1 MKKLKILIYDT
12 NFAKHITRDIL
23 IMKLKYWQ
31 KNNCDITILCTK
43 EGEKYYK
50 TILENIT
57 FITLNYTYKLKSI
70 YLLPW
75 EFAQVTFYAL
85 FHLNSIINKFDIIYS
100 QSSVIDFVFVPWIAK
115 LLDKK
120 MRWYVLVENIVP
132 PPHKRPGPF
141 LRNLIPYIAF
151 LIVDQLLRSSNG
163 LFVASIPLYDYY
175 KTRKYNVVSIGEHY
189 GIDQD
194 IFKGAVSKSSPRFDA
209 VYCGRL
215 HEAKGVFDLVE
226 VVREVVR
233 VKNDFTLGI
242 MGEGGESLKKRL
254 KEKIISYG
262 LVKNIVFNGYVKGK
276 RKGDILRK
284 AGFFLFLS
292 YDEAG
297 SHAVLEAI
305 AINKIVVSY
314 DLPVYHSVYKE
325 NIKNE
330 QMVFFRLG
338 QFKKIA
344 DFIISLGNKKFKFSN
359 NIEDY
364 KWDTILKNE
373 LNIMRDLLAEKSK

>member
-50 TILENIT
+50 TMLENIT
-57 FITLNYTYKLKSI
+57 FISLNYTYKLKSI

-75 EFAQVTFYAL
+75 EFVQVTFYAL
-85 FHLNSIINKFDIIYS
+85 FHLNSIINNFDIIYS
-100 QSSVIDFVFVPWIAK
+100 QSSIIDFVLFPWIAK
-115 LLDKK
+115 LFDKK

-151 LIVDQLLRSSNG
+151 IIGEQLLRSANG
-163 LFVASIPLYDYY
+163 IFVASTPLYDYY
-175 KTRKYNVVSIGEHY
+175 KTRKYNVIRIGEHY

-194 IFKGAVSKSSPRFDA
+194 IFKGSVSKSSPRFDA

-215 HEAKGVFDLVE
+215 HEAKGVFDLIE
-226 VVREVVR
+226 VVKEVVKIK
-233 VKNDFTLGI
+233 KNFRLGI
-242 MGEGGESLKKRL
+242 MGDGSDDLKRRL
-254 KEKIISYG
+254 SGKIASYR
-262 LVKNIVFNGYVKGK
+262 LMENVVFNGYVKGK
-276 RKGDILRK
+276 RKGDILRN

-297 SHAVLEAI
+297 SHAILEAI
-305 AINKIVVSY
+305 ALNKLVVAY
-314 DLPVYHSVYKE
+314 NLPVYHSVYKK
-325 NIKNE
+325 NIAKG
-330 QMVFFRLG
+330 QIIFFKQG
-338 QFKKIA
+338 DFKGIA
-344 DFIISLGNKKFKFSN
+344 DYITHLEYKHLKFDNKLD
-359 NIEDY
+359 DY
-364 KWDTILKNE
+364 KWDSVLKNE
-373 LNIMRDLLAEKSK
+373 LASMRG

>member
-23 IMKLKYWQ
+23 IMKIKYWQ
-31 KNNCDITILCTK
+31 KSNCNITILCTK

-50 TILENIT
+50 TMLKNIT
-57 FITLNYTYKLKSI
+57 YITLNYTYKLKSI

-75 EFAQVTFYAL
+75 EFVQVTFYAL

-100 QSSVIDFVFVPWIAK
+100 QSSIIDFVLVPWIAK
-115 LLDKK
+115 FLDKK
-120 MRWYVLVENIVP
+120 LKWYVIVENIVP

-151 LIVDQLLRSSNG
+151 LIGEQLLRNANG
-163 LFVASIPLYDYY
+163 IFVASTPLYDYY
-175 KTRKYNVVSIGEHY
+175 KTRKYNVIRIGEHY

-194 IFKGAVSKSSPRFDA
+194 IFKGSVSKNSPRFDA

-254 KEKIISYG
+254 KEKIASYG
-262 LVKNIVFNGYVKGK
+262 LEVNIVFNGYVTGK

-297 SHAVLEAI
+297 SHAILEAI
-305 AINKIVVSY
+305 ALNKLVVAY
-314 DLPVYHSVYKE
+314 NLPVYHSVY
-325 NIKNE
+325 IKNITKG
-330 QMVFFRLG
+330 QIIFFQQG
-338 QFKKIA
+338 DFKAIA
-344 DFIISLGNKKFKFSN
+344 EYILQSLYKHIKFEN
-359 NIEDY
+359 NLEDY
-364 KWDTILKNE
+364 KWDKILTKE
-373 LNIMRDLLAEKSK
+373 LQSMGGDASN